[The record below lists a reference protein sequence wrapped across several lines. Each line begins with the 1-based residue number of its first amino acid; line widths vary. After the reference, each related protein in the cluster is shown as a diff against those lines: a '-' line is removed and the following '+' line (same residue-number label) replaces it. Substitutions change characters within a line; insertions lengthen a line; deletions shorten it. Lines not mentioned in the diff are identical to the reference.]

1 MKKFLK
7 ISFIVVVIMLL
18 FPRPVYAYL
27 DPSVVTYAI
36 QVVVGM
42 VIAVGA
48 VIYIYWRQA
57 KQKLS
62 KKLGISDE
70 PKKELEAD
78 IEFYQSTETEQEEIK

>member
-1 MKKFLK
+1 
-7 ISFIVVVIMLL
+7 
-18 FPRPVYAYL
+18 
-27 DPSVVTYAI
+27 
-36 QVVVGM
+36 M